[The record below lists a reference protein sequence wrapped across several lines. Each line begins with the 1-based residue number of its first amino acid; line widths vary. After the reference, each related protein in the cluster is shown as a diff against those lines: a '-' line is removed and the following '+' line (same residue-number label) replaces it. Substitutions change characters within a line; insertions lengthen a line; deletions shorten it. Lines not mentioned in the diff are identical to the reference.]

1 MSVNN
6 SGILVGVGLRH
17 PHFTD
22 ILTSTKDITSAK
34 EIDFV
39 EVHSENFFGQGGA
52 ALSVLQQVREAYPV
66 SLHSTSMGLGSLAD
80 IPASY
85 LTRLKQLTETVDPFL
100 MSEHACFTWG
110 HLQGIWQGIGQG
122 IQGVAQ
128 GQLIHS
134 GDLLPIAHTHGNLKR
149 MCEQVDKVQTYLGRQ
164 LIIENV
170 SAYVQFD
177 ESYLSEA
184 EFLTQLCQRTGAK
197 ILLDINNIAVNSLN
211 FEGGNIQQSVS
222 EYIHTLPVD
231 SVAQIHLAGCSPVA
245 GGQMVIDDHARPV
258 SDAVWQGYRQALTRF
273 GSIPTL
279 VEWDSDLPTW
289 SVLVG
294 EAKKARDIASSVLNI
309 NAVGHALGANNV

>member
-22 ILTSTKDITSAK
+22 ILTSAK
-34 EIDFV
+34 EVDFI
-39 EVHSENFFGQGGA
+39 EVHSENFFGEGGA
-52 ALSVLQQVREAYPV
+52 ALSVLQQVRETYPV
-66 SLHSTSMGLGSLAD
+66 SLHSTSMGLGSFAD

-85 LTRLKQLTETVDPFL
+85 LTRLNQLTETIDPFL

-110 HLQGIWQGIGQG
+110 HLQGTVQT
-122 IQGVAQ
+122 V
-128 GQLIHS
+128 HS
-134 GDLLPIAHTHGNLKR
+134 GDLLPIAHTHDNLKR
-149 MCEQVDKVQTYLGRQ
+149 MCEQIDKVQTYLGRQ

-211 FEGGNIQQSVS
+211 FEGGNIQQSVC

-231 SVAQIHLAGCSPVA
+231 SVAQIHLAGCSDVGA
-245 GGQMVIDDHARPV
+245 DDMVVDDHARPV
-258 SDAVWQGYRQALTRF
+258 SDAVWQGYRQALARF

-279 VEWDSDLPTW
+279 VEWDTDLPTW

-294 EAKKARDIASSVLNI
+294 EAKKARDIADAVLAI
-309 NAVGHALGANNV
+309 NVVSKALGANNV

>member
-6 SGILVGVGLRH
+6 SDILVGVGLRH

-22 ILTSTKDITSAK
+22 ILISAKDITLAK

-52 ALSVLQQVREAYPV
+52 ALSVLKQVREIYPV

-85 LTRLKQLTETVDPFL
+85 LTRLMQLTETVDPFL

-110 HLQGIWQGIGQG
+110 HLQGLG
-122 IQGVAQ
+122 Q

-134 GDLLPIAHTHGNLKR
+134 GDLLPIAHTHENLKR
-149 MCEQVDKVQTYLGRQ
+149 MCDQVDKVQTYLGRQ

-211 FEGGNIQQSVS
+211 FEDGNIQTSVS
-222 EYIHTLPVD
+222 DYISVLPVD

-273 GSIPTL
+273 GAVPTL

-294 EAKKARDIASSVLNI
+294 EAKKARHIANAVLGI
-309 NAVGHALGANNV
+309 NAVGHALGAKNV

>member
-1 MSVNN
+1 MLVNN
-6 SGILVGVGLRH
+6 SDILVGVGLRH

-22 ILTSTKDITSAK
+22 ILTSPK

-52 ALSVLQQVREAYPV
+52 ALSVLQQVRATYPV
-66 SLHSTSMGLGSLAD
+66 SLHSTSMGLGSFAD

-85 LTRLKQLTETVDPFL
+85 LARLKQLTQTIDPFL

-110 HLQGIWQGIGQG
+110 HLQG
-122 IQGVAQ
+122 
-128 GQLIHS
+128 QLIHS
-134 GDLLPIAHTHGNLKR
+134 GDLLAIAHTHDNLKR

-177 ESYLSEA
+177 ESDLSEA
-184 EFLTQLCQRTGAK
+184 AFLTQLCKQTGAK

-211 FEGGNIQQSVS
+211 FEGGDIQTSVAD
-222 EYIHTLPVD
+222 YINELPVD
-231 SVAQIHLAGCSPVA
+231 SVAQIHLAGCSAVA
-245 GGQMVIDDHARPV
+245 DGQMVIDDHARPV
-258 SDAVWQGYRQALTRF
+258 SDDVWQGYRQALTRF
-273 GSIPTL
+273 GAVPTL
-279 VEWDSDLPTW
+279 IEWDSDLPTW

-294 EAKKARDIASSVLNI
+294 EAKKARDIA
-309 NAVGHALGANNV
+309 NAVLGTNAQEHVLGVNYE